1 MTYLRTMVLVA
12 TLGLVG
18 CVTTEVTGDA
28 PPMANPK
35 EAAQINQELGIA
47 YLRQGNYELARL
59 KLEKAV
65 NDDPRLAT
73 AHSALGLV
81 YERLGAIDE
90 AEDEYRRA
98 ARLAGDDPS
107 VLNALGV
114 FLCLRRNEPDDALR
128 YFDRALKYPL
138 YPNRVML
145 FTNAG
150 VCARKVD
157 LKMAEDYFRQGLA
170 LDLTSSELL
179 LQLSDV
185 SFQQGNYLQS
195 RGFLERYITTIG
207 VSPAVLW
214 LGVQIETALGDAR
227 AAEIYG
233 QRLKSE
239 FPISVETRMLLEQ
252 ERDAG

>member
-12 TLGLVG
+12 ALGLVG
-18 CVTTEVTGDA
+18 CVTTQVSGDA
-28 PPMANPK
+28 SPVANPK

>member
-12 TLGLVG
+12 ALGLVG
-18 CVTTEVTGDA
+18 CVTTQVSGDA
-28 PPMANPK
+28 SPVANPK

-47 YLRQGNYELARL
+47 YLRQGNNELARL

-185 SFQQGNYLQS
+185 SFKQGNYLQS

>member
-12 TLGLVG
+12 TLGLAG
-18 CVTTEVTGDA
+18 CVTTQVTGDA
-28 PPMANPK
+28 SPVANPK

-47 YLRQGNYELARL
+47 YLRQGNYELARV

-65 NDDPRLAT
+65 DDDPTLAT

>member
-47 YLRQGNYELARL
+47 YLRQGNYELARV

-65 NDDPRLAT
+65 DGDPRLAT

-185 SFQQGNYLQS
+185 SFRQGNYLQS

>member
-1 MTYLRTMVLVA
+1 MTYLRTMALVA

-28 PPMANPK
+28 PRVANPK

-65 NDDPRLAT
+65 HDDPSLAT

-98 ARLAGDDPS
+98 ARLGRDDPS
-107 VLNALGV
+107 ALNALAV

-157 LKMAEDYFRQGLA
+157 LKMSEDYFRQGLA
-170 LDLTSSELL
+170 LDRTSRELL

>member
-1 MTYLRTMVLVA
+1 MPWPFFSACRETNPTMRFA
-12 TLGLVG
+12 TL
-18 CVTTEVTGDA
+18 TE
-28 PPMANPK
+28 
-35 EAAQINQELGIA
+35 L
-47 YLRQGNYELARL
+47 
-59 KLEKAV
+59 LE
-65 NDDPRLAT
+65 
-73 AHSALGLV
+73 
-81 YERLGAIDE
+81 
-90 AEDEYRRA
+90 
-98 ARLAGDDPS
+98 
-107 VLNALGV
+107 
-114 FLCLRRNEPDDALR
+114 
-128 YFDRALKYPL
+128 YPL
-138 YPNRVML
+138 FPNRVML

-157 LKMAEDYFRQGLA
+157 LQMSEDYFRRALA
-170 LDLTSSELL
+170 LEPTSSTVL

-214 LGVQIETALGDAR
+214 LGVQIETALGDAK

-239 FPISVETRMLLEQ
+239 FPISVETRMLLEK

>member
-1 MTYLRTMVLVA
+1 MIFLRAIALVA
-12 TLGLVG
+12 TLSLVG
-18 CVTTEVTGDA
+18 CVTTEVSGDV
-28 PPMANPK
+28 PPVAIPE

-47 YLRQGNYELARL
+47 YLRQGNYQLAKV

-65 NDDPRLAT
+65 DEDPDLAT

-81 YERLGAIDE
+81 YERLGALDD

-98 ARLAGDDPS
+98 VRLDGSDPNT
-107 VLNALGV
+107 LNALAV
-114 FLCLRRNEPDDALR
+114 FLCAHRGEPDDALR
-128 YFDRALKYPL
+128 YFDKALKYPL
-138 YPNRVML
+138 FPNRVML

-157 LKMAEDYFRQGLA
+157 LERSENFFRQALA
-170 LDLTSSELL
+170 LEPTSSAVL

-207 VSPAVLW
+207 VNPAVLW
-214 LGVQIETALGDAR
+214 LGVQIETALGDAK

-239 FPISVETRMLLEQ
+239 FPTSFETRMLLEK

>member
-12 TLGLVG
+12 ALGLVG
-18 CVTTEVTGDA
+18 CVTTQVSGDA
-28 PPMANPK
+28 SPVANPK

-170 LDLTSSELL
+170 LDPTSSELL

-185 SFQQGNYLQS
+185 SFRQGNYLQS

>member
-12 TLGLVG
+12 ALGLVG
-18 CVTTEVTGDA
+18 CVTTQVSGDA
-28 PPMANPK
+28 SPVANPK

-98 ARLAGDDPS
+98 ARLAGDDPNA
-107 VLNALGV
+107 LNALGV

>member
-1 MTYLRTMVLVA
+1 MTFLRTIALVA

-18 CVTTEVTGDA
+18 CVTTEVSGDA
-28 PPMANPK
+28 SPVANPK

-47 YLRQGNYELARL
+47 YLRQGNYEQART

-65 NDDPRLAT
+65 NDDPDLAT

-81 YERLGAIDE
+81 YERLGAMDN

-98 ARLAGDDPS
+98 VRLEGKDPNT
-107 VLNALGV
+107 LNALAV
-114 FLCLRRNEPDDALR
+114 FLCAQRNEPDDALR
-128 YFDRALKYPL
+128 YFDRALEYPL
-138 YPNRVML
+138 FPNRVMV

-157 LKMAEDYFRQGLA
+157 LQMSEDYFRRALA
-170 LDLTSSELL
+170 LEPTSSVVL

-185 SFQQGNYLQS
+185 AFQQGNYLQS

-214 LGVQIETALGDAR
+214 LGVHIETALGDAK

-233 QRLKSE
+233 QRLKAE
-239 FPISVETRMLLEQ
+239 FPTAVETRMLLEK

>member
-98 ARLAGDDPS
+98 ARLAGDDPNA
-107 VLNALGV
+107 LNALAV

>member
-47 YLRQGNYELARL
+47 YLRQGNNELARL

-98 ARLAGDDPS
+98 ARLAGDDPNA
-107 VLNALGV
+107 LNALAV

>member
-185 SFQQGNYLQS
+185 SFKQGNYLQS

>member
-1 MTYLRTMVLVA
+1 MIFLRAIALVA

-18 CVTTEVTGDA
+18 CVTTEVSGDA
-28 PPMANPK
+28 PPVAIPK
-35 EAAQINQELGIA
+35 EAARINQELGIA
-47 YLRQGNYELARL
+47 YLRQGNYVQARA

-65 NDDPRLAT
+65 DEDPDLAV

-81 YERLGAIDE
+81 YEHLGAIDD

-98 ARLAGDDPS
+98 VRLAGNDPDT
-107 VLNALGV
+107 LNALAV
-114 FLCLRRNEPDDALR
+114 FLCAQRNEPDDALR
-128 YFDRALKYPL
+128 HFDRALEYPL

-157 LKMAEDYFRQGLA
+157 MERSENYFRGALA
-170 LDLTSSELL
+170 LDPTSSSIL

-207 VSPAVLW
+207 VNPTVLW
-214 LGVQIETALGDAR
+214 LGVQIETALGDAK

-239 FPISVETRMLLEQ
+239 FPTSVETRMLLEK

>member
-1 MTYLRTMVLVA
+1 
-12 TLGLVG
+12 
-18 CVTTEVTGDA
+18 
-28 PPMANPK
+28 
-35 EAAQINQELGIA
+35 
-47 YLRQGNYELARL
+47 
-59 KLEKAV
+59 
-65 NDDPRLAT
+65 
-73 AHSALGLV
+73 
-81 YERLGAIDE
+81 
-90 AEDEYRRA
+90 
-98 ARLAGDDPS
+98 
-107 VLNALGV
+107 
-114 FLCLRRNEPDDALR
+114 
-128 YFDRALKYPL
+128 
-138 YPNRVML
+138 ML

-157 LKMAEDYFRQGLA
+157 LQMSEDYFRRALA
-170 LDLTSSELL
+170 LEPTSSMVL

-214 LGVQIETALGDAR
+214 LGVQIETELGDAK

-239 FPISVETRMLLEQ
+239 FPTAIETRMLLEK

>member
-47 YLRQGNYELARL
+47 YLRQGNYELARV

-65 NDDPRLAT
+65 DEDPSLAT

-98 ARLAGDDPS
+98 ARLAGDDPNA
-107 VLNALGV
+107 LNALAV

-128 YFDRALKYPL
+128 YFDGALKYPL

-170 LDLTSSELL
+170 LDPTSSELL